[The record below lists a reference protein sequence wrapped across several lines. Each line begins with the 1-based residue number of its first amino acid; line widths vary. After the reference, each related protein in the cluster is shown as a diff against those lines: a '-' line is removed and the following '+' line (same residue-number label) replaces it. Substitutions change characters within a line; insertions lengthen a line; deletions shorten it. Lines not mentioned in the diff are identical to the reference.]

1 MQELNKEDLELI
13 EKAREVIK
21 KNYDGK
27 RYNHTVGSALRCKSG
42 RIYLG
47 VNVYSVH
54 GTCAE
59 QVALGSA
66 ITDGERDFDTIVAV
80 DGEDR
85 KDPLSLRKL
94 PAGLLRLHARRLR
107 HRRRQRQA
115 LQSPGKG
122 IDSVFLSCPV
132 LRKH

>member
-80 DGEDR
+80 DGENGRILSPCGNCRQVFSDYMPDGFVIVGD
-85 KDPLSLRKL
+85 KDKL
-94 PAGLLRLHARRLR
+94 FKVRAKELIPYSYHA
-107 HRRRQRQA
+107 Q
-115 LQSPGKG
+115 
-122 IDSVFLSCPV
+122 F
-132 LRKH
+132 

>member
-66 ITDGERDFDTIVAV
+66 ITEGERDFDTIVAV
-80 DGEDR
+80 DGENGRILSPCGNCRQVFSDYMPDGFVIVQDGEKLFKVR
-85 KDPLSLRKL
+85 AKDLIPYSY
-94 PAGLLRLHARRLR
+94 HA
-107 HRRRQRQA
+107 QY
-115 LQSPGKG
+115 
-122 IDSVFLSCPV
+122 
-132 LRKH
+132 

>member
-27 RYNHTVGSALRCKSG
+27 RYNHTVGLALRCKSG

-59 QVALGSA
+59 QVSLGSA

-80 DGEDR
+80 DGENGRILSPCGNCRPVFPDYMPDGFVNVGD
-85 KDPLSLRKL
+85 KDKL
-94 PAGLLRLHARRLR
+94 GKVRARALIPYSYHA
-107 HRRRQRQA
+107 QY
-115 LQSPGKG
+115 
-122 IDSVFLSCPV
+122 
-132 LRKH
+132 

>member
-80 DGEDR
+80 DGENGRILSPCGNCRQVFSDYMPDGFVIVQDGEKLFKVR
-85 KDPLSLRKL
+85 AKDLIPYSY
-94 PAGLLRLHARRLR
+94 HA
-107 HRRRQRQA
+107 QY
-115 LQSPGKG
+115 
-122 IDSVFLSCPV
+122 
-132 LRKH
+132 

>member
-80 DGEDR
+80 DGENGR
-85 KDPLSLRKL
+85 ILSPCGNCRQVFSDYL
-94 PAGLLRLHARRLR
+94 P
-107 HRRRQRQA
+107 
-115 LQSPGKG
+115 
-122 IDSVFLSCPV
+122 DVFV
-132 LRKH
+132 IVGD

>member
-80 DGEDR
+80 DGENGR
-85 KDPLSLRKL
+85 ILSPCGNCRQVFSDYMPDGFVIVQDGEKL
-94 PAGLLRLHARRLR
+94 FKVRAKESIPYSYHA
-107 HRRRQRQA
+107 QY
-115 LQSPGKG
+115 
-122 IDSVFLSCPV
+122 
-132 LRKH
+132 

>member
-27 RYNHTVGSALRCKSG
+27 RYNHTVGSALRCKNG

-80 DGEDR
+80 DGENGRILSPCGNCRQVFSDYMPDGFVIVGD
-85 KDPLSLRKL
+85 KDKL
-94 PAGLLRLHARRLR
+94 LKVRAKELIPYSYHA
-107 HRRRQRQA
+107 QY
-115 LQSPGKG
+115 
-122 IDSVFLSCPV
+122 
-132 LRKH
+132 